1 MTENTFKKVVNRA
14 SLTPLF
20 KDGISILFGGFGGV
34 GTPPGL
40 VDLILETGIKN
51 LTLIGTDAGFPD
63 IGIGKVITKKQAK
76 KLIVSHIGSNPN
88 AGTYMNTGELEIEF
102 SPQGTLIERIRAG
115 GMGLGGILSDI
126 GIEAEIVNRS
136 KEKVRVA
143 KKEYLIEPAITGD
156 IAIVYAKKADY
167 YGNLIFDKS
176 ARNSNPYVAMAGKIT
191 IVEAL
196 EIVPIGSLN
205 PEEIITPG
213 VFIDY
218 IVQSKGVNWQWAWE
232 QK

>member
-1 MTENTFKKVVNRA
+1 MTENTYKKVTSRD
-14 SLTPLF
+14 SLAPLF
-20 KDGISILFGGFGGV
+20 KDGMSILFGGFGGV

-40 VDLILETGIKN
+40 VDLIIETGIKN
-51 LTLIGTDAGFPD
+51 LTLIGTDAGFPT
-63 IGIGKVITKKQAK
+63 IGIGKIITKKRAK
-76 KLIVSHIGSNPN
+76 RLLVSHIGSNPN
-88 AGTYMNTGELEIEF
+88 AGIYMNAGELEIEF

-126 GIEAEIVNRS
+126 GIEVEIVNQN
-136 KEKVRVA
+136 KEKVKVA
-143 KKEYLIEPAITGD
+143 EKEYLIEPAITSD
-156 IAIVYAKKADY
+156 VAIVYAKKADY
-167 YGNLIFDKS
+167 YGNLVFDKS
-176 ARNSNPYVAMAGKIT
+176 ARNSNPYVAMAGKTT

-213 VFIDY
+213 VFVDY